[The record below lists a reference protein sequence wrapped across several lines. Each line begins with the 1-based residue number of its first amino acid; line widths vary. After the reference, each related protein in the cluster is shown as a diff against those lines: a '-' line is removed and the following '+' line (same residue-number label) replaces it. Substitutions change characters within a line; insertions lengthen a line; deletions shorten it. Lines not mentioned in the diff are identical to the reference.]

1 MMEVLK
7 NLAFGFSVAV
17 SPLNLLYCF
26 TGVVFGI
33 IVGALPGLGPSAG
46 IAILLP
52 FTFGMKPTAGIIM
65 LAGIYYGCMYGGS
78 ISSILINTP
87 GDSAAVMTTVDGHP
101 MARKGLAGKAL
112 GMAGFASFIGGSI
125 SVVIFMFLAPVLAD
139 YALLFGPTEY
149 TALMIMALTII
160 GGLTGKSPAKG
171 LISALLGLFISIIG
185 LDLVQGVPRFTM
197 GLWELYGGIDFIPVA
212 MGLFG
217 IAEILT
223 VDPSERNVNVERSQI
238 GWKKLLPSKRDWK
251 ECWATILRGTG
262 IGFFVGMLPGAG
274 ATIASFISYGV
285 AKKISVRGSKFG
297 EGEIEGVAAPESANN
312 ASSIGAMVPMLTLGV
327 PGSGATA
334 VMMGALVMFNMTP
347 GPMLFVNNKD
357 FVWGLIGSM
366 YIGNLILIALAI
378 IAVPLFVKVLDI
390 PRPTLNALIMAFI
403 LMGAYC
409 LHNSMF
415 EVGLTVFFGVVG
427 FFMKKFEY
435 PTAPMVLSLV
445 LGYLLE
451 NGLRQSL
458 IISNGSLS
466 VFFEKPLP
474 AILLLLSLVSLIVPM
489 LKKFKRAKTS

>member
-1 MMEVLK
+1 
-7 NLAFGFSVAV
+7 
-17 SPLNLLYCF
+17 
-26 TGVVFGI
+26 
-33 IVGALPGLGPSAG
+33 
-46 IAILLP
+46 
-52 FTFGMKPTAGIIM
+52 
-65 LAGIYYGCMYGGS
+65 
-78 ISSILINTP
+78 
-87 GDSAAVMTTVDGHP
+87 
-101 MARKGLAGKAL
+101 
-112 GMAGFASFIGGSI
+112 
-125 SVVIFMFLAPVLAD
+125 
-139 YALLFGPTEY
+139 
-149 TALMIMALTII
+149 
-160 GGLTGKSPAKG
+160 
-171 LISALLGLFISIIG
+171 
-185 LDLVQGVPRFTM
+185 
-197 GLWELYGGIDFIPVA
+197 

-223 VDPSERNVNVERSQI
+223 VDPSESNVKVERSQI
-238 GWKKLLPSKRDWK
+238 GWKKLLPSKQDWK

-285 AKKISVRGSKFG
+285 AKRISVRGSKFG

-312 ASSIGAMVPMLTLGV
+312 ASSIGAMVPMLALGV

-334 VMMGALVMFNMTP
+334 VMMGALIMFNMTP
-347 GPMLFVNNKD
+347 GPMLFVDNKN

-366 YIGNLILIALAI
+366 YIGNLILITLAI

-390 PRPTLNALIMAFI
+390 PRTILNALIMAFI
-403 LMGAYC
+403 LVGAYC

-466 VFFEKPLP
+466 IFFEKPLP
-474 AILLLLSLVSLIVPM
+474 AILLLLSLASIIVPM

>member
-7 NLAFGFSVAV
+7 NLAFGFSIAI

-33 IVGALPGLGPSAG
+33 VVGALPGLGPSAG

-52 FTFGMKPTAGIIM
+52 FTFGMNPTAGIIM

-125 SVVIFMFLAPVLAD
+125 SVVVFMFLAPMLAD

-149 TALMIMALTII
+149 TALMVMALTII

-171 LISALLGLFISIIG
+171 LISALFGLFISIIG
-185 LDLVQGVPRFTM
+185 LDLVHGVPRFTM

-223 VDPSERNVNVERSQI
+223 VNPAESNVTVERSQI
-238 GWKKLLPSKRDWK
+238 GWKKLLPSKQDWK

-297 EGEIEGVAAPESANN
+297 EGEIEGVAAPESTNN

-334 VMMGALVMFNMTP
+334 VMMGALIMFNMTP

-366 YIGNLILIALAI
+366 YIGNLILIMLAV

-390 PRPTLNALIMAFI
+390 PRQILNALIMAFI
-403 LMGAYC
+403 LVGAYC
-409 LHNSMF
+409 LHNSIF
-415 EVGLTVFFGVVG
+415 EVGITIFFGVVG

-458 IISNGSLS
+458 IISNGSLNI
-466 VFFEKPLP
+466 FFAKPLP
-474 AILLLLSLVSLIVPM
+474 AILLLLSLASVIVPM
-489 LKKFKRAKTS
+489 LKKFKRAKAS

>member
-1 MMEVLK
+1 MTDVLK
-7 NLAFGFSVAV
+7 NLVFGLSVAI

-52 FTFGMKPTAGIIM
+52 FTFGMNPTAGIIM

-125 SVVIFMFLAPVLAD
+125 SVVAFMFLSPVLAD
-139 YALLFGPTEY
+139 YALLFGPAEY
-149 TALMIMALTII
+149 TALMVMALTII

-171 LISALLGLFISIIG
+171 LISALLGLLISIIG
-185 LDLVQGVPRFTM
+185 LDLVQGIPRFTM
-197 GLWELYGGIDFIPVA
+197 GMWELYGGIDFIPVA

-223 VDPSERNVNVERSQI
+223 VDPSESNVKVDRGQI
-238 GWKKLLPSKRDWK
+238 GWKKLLPSKQDWK

-285 AKKISVRGSKFG
+285 AKKISRRGGNFG
-297 EGEIEGVAAPESANN
+297 NGEIEGVAAPESANN

-334 VMMGALVMFNMTP
+334 VMMGALIMFNMTP
-347 GPMLFVNNKD
+347 GPMLFVEHKD
-357 FVWGLIGSM
+357 FVWGLVGSM
-366 YIGNLILIALAI
+366 YIGNLILITLAI

-390 PRPTLNALIMAFI
+390 PRPILNALIIAFI
-403 LMGAYC
+403 LVGAYC

-466 VFFEKPLP
+466 IFFEKPLP
-474 AILLLLSLVSLIVPM
+474 AILLLLSFVSIIAPM
-489 LKKFKRAKTS
+489 LKKLKRAKAS